1 MPKTACFHPESPVF
15 FKKKPNATATN
26 TYRIVIELAAPLG
39 KDCAPAALYPFNDPA
54 TMSANAA
61 ITNKVNNQQN
71 KKNNLRPVLP
81 MYVSMICPID
91 LP

>member
-1 MPKTACFHPESPVF
+1 M
-15 FKKKPNATATN
+15 
-26 TYRIVIELAAPLG
+26 IELAAPLG

>member
-1 MPKTACFHPESPVF
+1 M
-15 FKKKPNATATN
+15 
-26 TYRIVIELAAPLG
+26 IELAAPLG
-39 KDCAPAALYPFNDPA
+39 NDCAPAALYPFNDPA

-81 MYVSMICPID
+81 I
-91 LP
+91 